1 MKGMLTQVRSPQED
15 SVTETAGIALAVREV
30 SKTYYLWSTPGSR
43 LWVPLLLRAS
53 HWSPFAKLSAWLRQ
67 RAHARLHR
75 HEALHGVTFTLRR
88 GEALGIIGHNG
99 SGKSTLLQ
107 IVAGVLQPSVGSV
120 QADGRIAALLELGS
134 GFNPELTGREN
145 VRVNAAILGLDPRQI
160 RDRMDDILKF
170 ADIGDFV
177 DEPVKAYS
185 SGMALRLAFAVQ
197 VHTDPDILIVDEAL
211 AVGDAAFQAKAMARI
226 DEILS
231 RGTTLLFV
239 GHDLNAVK
247 AFCHRAMLL
256 ERGRIVMEGLPEEVV
271 TEYLH
276 RTHVQVLAKQQDERA
291 GKISVV
297 EGGYGLENAC
307 VVEASVNGGVQ
318 HVALQYGDT
327 LSMALKI
334 RLARD
339 IAHPGVILDVMDNR
353 GLQLTGKRIPL
364 PCVDGFVQ
372 IDVRFS
378 AIFQQ
383 GIYRIRTRVVDA
395 PAIERTTVLSRQ
407 EGRLSFEIVD
417 DSRERFTG
425 VFPVEMDVVVAQHPE
440 ARVDGEAILASPSA

>member
-1 MKGMLTQVRSPQED
+1 MKGMSTQARASQGDDVED
-15 SVTETAGIALAVREV
+15 AAGIALAVREV
-30 SKTYYLWSTPGSR
+30 SKTYHLWSTPGSR

-53 HWSPFAKLSAWLRQ
+53 DLMPIAKLSGWLRA

-75 HEALHGVTFTLRR
+75 HEALHSVTFTLRR

-107 IVAGVLQPSVGSV
+107 IVAGVLQPTVGSV
-120 QADGRIAALLELGS
+120 RAGGRIAALLELGS

-145 VRVNAAILGLDPRQI
+145 VRVNAAILGLTPGQI
-160 RDRMDDILKF
+160 RDRMDDILRF

-291 GKISVV
+291 GKVSVV
-297 EGGYGLENAC
+297 EGGYGLETAC

-318 HVALQYGDT
+318 HVGLQYGGL
-327 LSMALKI
+327 LSVRLKV
-334 RLARD
+334 RLGLD
-339 IAHPGVILDVMDNR
+339 VLHPGIILDVLDNR

-364 PCVDGFVQ
+364 ERTDGVVQVDVTLKT
-372 IDVRFS
+372 
-378 AIFQQ
+378 IFQQ
-383 GIYRIRTRVVDA
+383 GVYRIRTRVIEA
-395 PAIERTTVLSRQ
+395 PSIERTTVLSRQ
-407 EGRLSFEIVD
+407 EGRLSFEVVD

-425 VFPVEMDVVVAQHPE
+425 VFPVDMEIRVTPAAVV
-440 ARVDGEAILASPSA
+440 

>member
-1 MKGMLTQVRSPQED
+1 MTD
-15 SVTETAGIALAVREV
+15 TAGVALAVREV
-30 SKTYYLWSTPGSR
+30 SKTYHLWSTPGSR
-43 LWVPLLLRAS
+43 LWVPLMLRTARLM
-53 HWSPFAKLSAWLRQ
+53 PFPKMSAWLHR

-75 HEALHGVTFTLRR
+75 HEALHSVTFTLRR

-107 IVAGVLQPSVGSV
+107 IVAGVLQPTSGSV

-145 VRVNAAILGLDPRQI
+145 VRVNAAILGLDPAQI
-160 RDRMDDILKF
+160 RGRMEDILRF
-170 ADIGDFV
+170 ADIGEFV

-239 GHDLNAVK
+239 GHDLSAVK

-256 ERGRIVMEGLPEEVV
+256 ERGHIVMEGLPEEVV

-276 RTHVQVLAKQQDERA
+276 RTHVQVLAKQQDGRA
-291 GKISVV
+291 EKVSIV
-297 EGGYGLENAC
+297 EGGYGLETAC
-307 VVEASVNGGVQ
+307 VVEAGVNGGAQ
-318 HVALQYGDT
+318 HIGLQHGDMLT
-327 LSMALKI
+327 VRLKI
-334 RLARD
+334 RLSGD
-339 IAHPGVILDVMDNR
+339 VLHPGIILDVMDNR
-353 GLQLTGKRIPL
+353 GLQLTGRRIRL
-364 PCVDGFVQ
+364 ARVDGLVQ
-372 IDVRFS
+372 VDIRLK

-383 GIYRIRTRVVDA
+383 GIYRIRTRVIDA

-417 DSRERFTG
+417 DNRERFTG
-425 VFPVEMDVVVAQHPE
+425 VFPVEMDVAVTRIADEPVA
-440 ARVDGEAILASPSA
+440 VGAILAHPPA